1 MNVKRCW
8 LVKCV
13 QVVFL
18 VFVSADFYLC
28 MCLCNFKL
36 PRAEN
41 LPRDNDVAQYGV
53 RDGELVFCAQERGR
67 VDLQALAD
75 LLAHGG
81 GDGAGGDHGGG
92 GAGDAQPRG
101 GVHDRYH

>member
-1 MNVKRCW
+1 VSKGIGW
-8 LVKCV
+8 LNASG
-13 QVVFL
+13 VFSW
-18 VFVSADFYLC
+18 FLC
-28 MCLCNFKL
+28 PLIFIYVCACAILKL

-53 RDGELVFCAQERGR
+53 CDGELVFCTQERGR